1 MLDASWSIFLIASVA
16 IIATPGQDM
25 LLVMSRSVA
34 QGSVA
39 GVVTAAGVSCGLLM
53 HTLLATIGV
62 GAIVQTSDW
71 LFLSMKIVGALY
83 LIYLGVLL
91 LRSSSAE
98 LALTGSNVRSVG
110 RLFVDGTLSNIANP
124 KIAIFYFA
132 FLPQFV
138 LPQAQS
144 PTLTIFALGAAFALL
159 TFLMK
164 GPVGYFAGRLSRW
177 LRDNPDY
184 LLGVHKVSGV
194 VLILLG
200 VRLWFSERP

>member
-1 MLDASWSIFLIASVA
+1 MFDASWSIFLIASVA

-25 LLVMSRSVA
+25 VLVMSRSVA

-98 LALTGSNVRSVG
+98 LALSGSNVRSVG
-110 RLFVDGTLSNIANP
+110 RLFVDGALSNIANP

>member
-25 LLVMSRSVA
+25 VLVMSRSVA
-34 QGSVA
+34 QGSGA

-53 HTLLATIGV
+53 HTLLATVGV

-98 LALTGSNVRSVG
+98 LALTGSSARSVG
-110 RLFVDGTLSNIANP
+110 RLFVDGAVSNIANP
-124 KIAIFYFA
+124 KM
-132 FLPQFV
+132 V
-138 LPQAQS
+138 S
-144 PTLTIFALGAAFALL
+144 
-159 TFLMK
+159 
-164 GPVGYFAGRLSRW
+164 VGLCACGSTNCGR
-177 LRDNPDY
+177 NA
-184 LLGVHKVSGV
+184 K
-194 VLILLG
+194 
-200 VRLWFSERP
+200 

>member
-25 LLVMSRSVA
+25 VLVMSRSVA

-98 LALTGSNVRSVG
+98 LALTGSNVRSAG
-110 RLFVDGTLSNIANP
+110 RLFVDGALSNIANP

>member
-25 LLVMSRSVA
+25 VLVMSRSVA
-34 QGSVA
+34 QGSLA

-53 HTLLATIGV
+53 HTLLATVGV

-91 LRSSSAE
+91 LRTSSAE
-98 LALTGSNVRSVG
+98 LALTGSGERSIG
-110 RLFVDGTLSNIANP
+110 RLFIDGAVSNIANP

-138 LPQAQS
+138 MPQAHN
-144 PTLTIFALGAAFALL
+144 PTLVIFALGAAFALL

-164 GPVGYFAGRLSRW
+164 GPIGYFAGRLSRW
-177 LRDNPDY
+177 LRDNPDT
-184 LLGVHKVSGV
+184 LLGVHKVSGF

>member
-91 LRSSSAE
+91 LRSSSTE